1 MTDKRTLTVSATI
14 NLGNYE
20 NLRIEVSDLA
30 ESAEEADA
38 LRHFLAAVLDGY
50 GNNSA
55 SARAAIQKYKEHIL
69 EDGAESIP
77 ADAGTESYAD
87 PYSVPAGAGM
97 SLFSDADADTAAE
110 AEPASAESD
119 AEYEDLSY
127 RSAASGEKPV
137 QKPDFIP
144 DPVPEFKPVSIP
156 VPMPEPVS
164 AGKPEPESYNLP
176 PAPLVEEKNSEEYI
190 CSKCGARVNKLQRDV
205 SMLFNHKILCKDC
218 MK

>member
-30 ESAEEADA
+30 ESAEEADT
-38 LRHFLAAVLDGY
+38 LRHFLATVLDGY

-69 EDGAESIP
+69 EDGAES
-77 ADAGTESYAD
+77 
-87 PYSVPAGAGM
+87 VPANSDTDSASDLFLEDAEM
-97 SLFSDADADTAAE
+97 SFLSQDTASGTAVE
-110 AEPASAESD
+110 EESESAERD

-127 RSAASGEKPV
+127 CSAASGEKPV

-144 DPVPEFKPVSIP
+144 DPVSEFKPVSIP